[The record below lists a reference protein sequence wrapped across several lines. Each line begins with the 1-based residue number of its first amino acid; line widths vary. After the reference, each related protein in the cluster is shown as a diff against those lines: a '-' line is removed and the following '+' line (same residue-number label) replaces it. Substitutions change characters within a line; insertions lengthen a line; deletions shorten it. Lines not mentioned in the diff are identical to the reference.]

1 MHNIYAFNA
10 MNAPNIVMNVSKILT
25 VLMVSPSALAN
36 KRDIAGAQ
44 LNNVHPNPTVK
55 NLNTVCCKSSSIFVP
70 KNEANNNFI
79 LLFLGTLFLI
89 FIKSI
94 LTKGIKIISEPNN
107 LNSEDCNGFKSE
119 LDSTSLA
126 KIAASTVH
134 RTDII
139 AYKNP

>member
-1 MHNIYAFNA
+1 METMFIF
-10 MNAPNIVMNVSKILT
+10 
-25 VLMVSPSALAN
+25 SPSALAN

-70 KNEANNNFI
+70 KNEANNSFT
-79 LLFLGTLFLI
+79 LLFFGTLFLI

-94 LTKGIKIISEPNN
+94 LIKGVKIIIEPNN
-107 LNSEDCNGFKSE
+107 LNSEDCRGFKSE

-126 KIAASTVH
+126 KTAASTVH
-134 RTDII
+134 KTDII
-139 AYKNP
+139 AYKKPCFVFNLRS